1 MDAMLY
7 SSAQGALVLVPA
19 CFEPSMELQM
29 AHGRLLLCCR
39 VELAALAGSALGRR
53 VAADFDQC
61 TYAMLSPRDARRLF
75 GSQALWG
82 SSDRRLTPRE
92 VLLSGQQVRQ
102 RMSLLKRLTRKP
114 TSIA

>member
-7 SSAQGALVLVPA
+7 SSAGGALVLVPA
-19 CFEPSMELQM
+19 CFEPSMELQT
-29 AHGRLLLCCR
+29 ALGPLHLCCR
-39 VELAALAGSALGRR
+39 VDVGPLARSALGRR
-53 VAADFDQC
+53 IAADFDRC
-61 TYAMLSPRDARRLF
+61 TYAMLSSRDATRLF

-102 RMSLLKRLTRKP
+102 RMSLLKRLMKKP